1 MKENDYYAN
10 YRTKEVQYAV
20 LYHDFQNWG
29 PPVQPPWHLDEPPQE
44 KVTEPEDV
52 VDADKIED

>member
-1 MKENDYYAN
+1 M
-10 YRTKEVQYAV
+10 QYAV